1 MFSTNWEIIGRRALF
16 EATWRV
22 AFLAPQT
29 SDGAAA
35 RAPRLFRRATHA
47 PPRALRGVHHKGS
60 TTTFS
65 TKLGTNPITRCRGL
79 YPAAVQPPGSNG
91 LRSNFGNSSE
101 NQVVLHDFCTIYAN
115 YGV

>member
-35 RAPRLFRRATHA
+35 RAPRLFRRATPPPPARTAWGA
-47 PPRALRGVHHKGS
+47 PQGEHNNL
-60 TTTFS
+60 F
-65 TKLGTNPITRCRGL
+65 
-79 YPAAVQPPGSNG
+79 
-91 LRSNFGNSSE
+91 
-101 NQVVLHDFCTIYAN
+101 NQVGNEPYYTLYSLQKGLTEAFF
-115 YGV
+115 